1 VRDHAQLE
9 RKAGFMSNDSDVE
22 IRELP
27 LPRTIDSSRE
37 AHDFIEMVRVRN
49 LIEAASIGNYDLAV
63 EPAELLAIARNPY
76 ETWRAFVAVI
86 DGEIVG
92 RAVYQVQGG
101 DEVRS
106 AWLGAEV
113 HPDRRRQGIGSALFD
128 VVAEVARGEG
138 RAVLQAGAYHLV
150 GDTGGAVIESPT
162 GFGAVPAGD
171 EPTRFLTARGF
182 RLAQV
187 DRMSRLPL
195 PSGIELPSAPE
206 GYELVMW
213 EGATPEEHLA
223 DMAVL
228 HARMSTDPPL
238 GEVDWAPETWDEERV
253 RDSDARRAEDGRR
266 YLTVAVRHAAS
277 GGLVGFTDLAV
288 PPQRD
293 RPVMQEDTIV
303 IAEHRGHRLG
313 MLLKRANLAR
323 LDELAPGHPAIY
335 TWNAEEN
342 RHMLDVNEAVGFVA
356 FGYESSW
363 RRDD

>member
-1 VRDHAQLE
+1 
-9 RKAGFMSNDSDVE
+9 MSNDIDVE

-63 EPAELLAIARNPY
+63 EPGELLAIARNPY

-92 RAVYQVQGG
+92 RAIYQVQGG

-162 GFGAVPAGD
+162 GFGVVPAGD